1 MEVTM
6 AEKETKMSEAK
17 LQKAAQIEEI
27 KEKIGKCGAFV
38 VVDYKGISVADD
50 TKLRSDFRKNDVE
63 YRVLKNRLVL
73 RALNELGIAGFDGHL
88 EGPTAIAFAYG
99 DPLAAA
105 KVVSENAK
113 TVKALEVK
121 CGLMDGAYIDAATVE
136 KLAAIPSKEVLLA
149 QLLGLLQSPISGF
162 ARAIQQIAEKNQ

>member
-1 MEVTM
+1 M
-6 AEKETKMSEAK
+6 ADKETKMSEAK

-73 RALNELGIAGFDGHL
+73 RALNELNIGGFEGHL

-113 TVKALEVK
+113 TVKALEIK
-121 CGLMDGAYIDAATVE
+121 CGLMDGAYIDAETVA

-149 QLLGLLQSPISGF
+149 QLLGLLQSPISGL
-162 ARAIQQIAEKNQ
+162 ARALQQIAEKNQ

>member
-1 MEVTM
+1 M

-73 RALNELGIAGFDGHL
+73 RALSELNIGGFEGHL

-113 TVKALEVK
+113 TVKAIEIK
-121 CGLMDGAYIDAATVE
+121 CGLMDGAYIDAETVA

-149 QLLGLLQSPISGF
+149 QLLGLLQSPLSGL
-162 ARAIQQIAEKNQ
+162 ARAIQQIAEKKQ

>member
-1 MEVTM
+1 M

-73 RALNELGIAGFDGHL
+73 RALSELNIGGFEGHL

-113 TVKALEVK
+113 TVKAIEIK
-121 CGLMDGAYIDAATVE
+121 CGLMDGAYIDAETVA

-149 QLLGLLQSPISGF
+149 QLLGLLQSPLSGL

>member
-1 MEVTM
+1 M

-73 RALNELGIAGFDGHL
+73 RALSELNIGGFEGHL

-113 TVKALEVK
+113 TVKAIEIK
-121 CGLMDGAYIDAATVE
+121 CGLMDGAYIDAETVA

-149 QLLGLLQSPISGF
+149 QLLGLLQSPISGL
-162 ARAIQQIAEKNQ
+162 ARALQQIAEKNQ

>member
-1 MEVTM
+1 
-6 AEKETKMSEAK
+6 MSEAK

-73 RALNELGIAGFDGHL
+73 RALSELNIGGFEGHL

-113 TVKALEVK
+113 TVKAIEIK
-121 CGLMDGAYIDAATVE
+121 CGLMDGAYIDAETVA

-149 QLLGLLQSPISGF
+149 QLLGLLQSPLSGL
-162 ARAIQQIAEKNQ
+162 ARAVQQIAEKKQ

>member
-1 MEVTM
+1 M

-73 RALNELGIAGFDGHL
+73 RALSELNIGGFEGHL

-113 TVKALEVK
+113 TVKAIEVK
-121 CGLMDGAYIDAATVE
+121 CGLMDGAYIDAETVA

-149 QLLGLLQSPISGF
+149 QLLGLLQSPLSGL
-162 ARAIQQIAEKNQ
+162 ARAVQQIAEKKQ

>member
-1 MEVTM
+1 M

-73 RALNELGIAGFDGHL
+73 RALSELNIGGFEGHL

-113 TVKALEVK
+113 TVKAIEVK
-121 CGLMDGAYIDAATVE
+121 CGLMDGAYIDAETVA

-149 QLLGLLQSPISGF
+149 QLLGLLQSPLSGL
-162 ARAIQQIAEKNQ
+162 ARALQQIAEKKQ

>member
-1 MEVTM
+1 M

-73 RALNELGIAGFDGHL
+73 RALSELNIGGFEGHL

-113 TVKALEVK
+113 TVKAIEVK
-121 CGLMDGAYIDAATVE
+121 CGLMDGAYIDAETVA

-149 QLLGLLQSPISGF
+149 QLLGLLQSPISGL

>member
-1 MEVTM
+1 M

-73 RALNELGIAGFDGHL
+73 RALSELNIGGFEGHL

-113 TVKALEVK
+113 TVKAIEIK
-121 CGLMDGAYIDAATVE
+121 CGLMDGAYIDAETVA

-149 QLLGLLQSPISGF
+149 QLLGLLQSPISGL
-162 ARAIQQIAEKNQ
+162 ARAVQQIAEKNQ

>member
-1 MEVTM
+1 M

-73 RALNELGIAGFDGHL
+73 RALSELNIGGFEGHL

-113 TVKALEVK
+113 TVKAIEVK
-121 CGLMDGAYIDAATVE
+121 C
-136 KLAAIPSKEVLLA
+136 
-149 QLLGLLQSPISGF
+149 
-162 ARAIQQIAEKNQ
+162 

>member
-1 MEVTM
+1 M

-27 KEKIGKCGAFV
+27 KEKIGKCGAFA

-73 RALNELGIAGFDGHL
+73 RALSELNIGGFEGHL

-113 TVKALEVK
+113 TVKAIEIK
-121 CGLMDGAYIDAATVE
+121 CGLMDGAYIDAETVA

-149 QLLGLLQSPISGF
+149 QLLGLLQSPLSGL
-162 ARAIQQIAEKNQ
+162 ARAVQQIAEKKQ